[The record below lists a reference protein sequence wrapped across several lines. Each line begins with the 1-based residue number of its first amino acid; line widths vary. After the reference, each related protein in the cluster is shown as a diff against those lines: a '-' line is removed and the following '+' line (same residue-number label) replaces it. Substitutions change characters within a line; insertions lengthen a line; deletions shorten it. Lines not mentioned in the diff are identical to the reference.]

1 MSLVKAEYKLQAS
14 EGQLWKFLESSKLE
28 NQELKLKLHEISI
41 ELQKVKGE
49 HDVFLADYERLKNA
63 PALQQKIPI

>member
-28 NQELKLKLHEISI
+28 NQELKLKLHEVSI
-41 ELQKVKGE
+41 ELY
-49 HDVFLADYERLKNA
+49 A
-63 PALQQKIPI
+63 